1 MVHFFEQFQIVYH
14 KQKNNSLNCRNNFIS
29 VYSFDYLFSNL
40 LNYLQMLHNNIDN
53 NIFFI
58 KKNVVINILR
68 FFWKSK
74 MHHEHDTNTI
84 IKITNIKKSQ
94 TCYKNKEKKEIMS
107 AF

>member
-1 MVHFFEQFQIVYH
+1 
-14 KQKNNSLNCRNNFIS
+14 
-29 VYSFDYLFSNL
+29 
-40 LNYLQMLHNNIDN
+40 MLHNNIDN

-94 TCYKNKEKKEIMS
+94 TCYKKKEKKGNNVCLLVFHNILYLS
-107 AF
+107 TALIT